1 MNIPTDLNK
10 NEDIEELATKV
21 RRYWNL
27 GDGIIGNMLTLLEI
41 NGIIVSDANI
51 NKKGALSFSQ
61 KQTVMEIVDTLYLQV
76 MIKISMYKKL

>member
-41 NGIIVSDANI
+41 NGIVVSDANI
-51 NKKGALSFSQ
+51 EKRS
-61 KQTVMEIVDTLYLQV
+61 I
-76 MIKISMYKKL
+76 II